1 MITKNITQTFNWKHR
16 EEDFSIINEK
26 AQLVFKIFGIPF
38 FKKTIDTIR
47 EGNYTLDEDLP
58 KKHTI
63 KGFGH

>member
-38 FKKTIDTIR
+38 FKKKLLILFTKETILWTKICLR
-47 EGNYTLDEDLP
+47 NTP
-58 KKHTI
+58 
-63 KGFGH
+63 